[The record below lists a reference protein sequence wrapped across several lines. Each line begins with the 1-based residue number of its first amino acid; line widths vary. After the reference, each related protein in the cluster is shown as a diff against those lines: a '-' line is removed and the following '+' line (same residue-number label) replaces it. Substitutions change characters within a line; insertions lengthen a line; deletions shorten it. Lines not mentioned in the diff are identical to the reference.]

1 MRFEG
6 QVALVTGAQQGIGRA
21 VALAL
26 AREGAAVAVNYLDD
40 RAAASKIV
48 DEARAHGA
56 RAVAVP
62 GDVALASDVAA
73 MAGAVERELGRLDIL
88 VNNAGIFPRVPFLD
102 MAEGD
107 WDAVLDVNLKGG
119 FLCAQAAARM
129 MVAGGRGGAI
139 VNLSSGAVRGTPRG
153 VHYSASKGGVVS
165 MTRALALELA
175 PHGIRVNAIA
185 PGVTDTAQPRY
196 GHSEEEIAAM
206 AHSIPLGRIGTPDD
220 IARVA
225 VFLVSEEAGY
235 ITGQTLY
242 VNGGTYMP

>member
-1 MRFEG
+1 MRLEG
-6 QVALVTGAQQGIGRA
+6 KVALVTGAQQGIGRA

-26 AREGAAVAVNYLDD
+26 AREGAAIAVNYLDD

-62 GDVALASDVAA
+62 GDVAQASDVAA
-73 MAGAVERELGRLDIL
+73 MAGAVEHELGRLDIL

-102 MAEGD
+102 MAERD

-235 ITGQTLY
+235 MTGQTLY

>member
-1 MRFEG
+1 VRLAG
-6 QVALVTGAQQGIGRA
+6 RVALVTGAQQGIGRA
-21 VALAL
+21 VALAF
-26 AREGAAVAVNYLDD
+26 AREGADVAVNYRDD
-40 RAAASKIV
+40 GAAAAAV
-48 DEARAHGA
+48 VGAARACGV
-56 RAVAVP
+56 RALALP
-62 GDVALASDVAA
+62 GDVARPPDVEA
-73 MAGAVERELGRLDIL
+73 MAATVERELGRLDIL

-102 MAEGD
+102 MVERD

-139 VNLSSGAVRGTPRG
+139 VNLASGAIRGTQRG

-196 GHSEEEIAAM
+196 GHSEEELLAM
-206 AHSIPLGRIGTPDD
+206 AQTIPLGRLGTPDD

-235 ITGQTLY
+235 MTGQTLF
-242 VNGGTYMP
+242 VNGGAYMP

>member
-1 MRFEG
+1 
-6 QVALVTGAQQGIGRA
+6 
-21 VALAL
+21 
-26 AREGAAVAVNYLDD
+26 VNYLDD

-56 RAVAVP
+56 RAVAVA
-62 GDVALASDVAA
+62 GDVAQASDVAA
-73 MAGAVERELGRLDIL
+73 MAGAVERDLGRLDIL
-88 VNNAGIFPRVPFLD
+88 INNAGIFPRVPFLD
-102 MAEGD
+102 MAERD

-235 ITGQTLY
+235 MTGQTLY